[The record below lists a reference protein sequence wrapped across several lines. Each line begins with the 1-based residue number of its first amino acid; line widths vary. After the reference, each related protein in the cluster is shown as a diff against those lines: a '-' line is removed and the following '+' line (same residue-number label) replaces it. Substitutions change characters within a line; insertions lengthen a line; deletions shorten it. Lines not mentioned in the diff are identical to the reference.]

1 MRRRLSIPLV
11 LASVLAAG
19 PAPAPAAELPD
30 LEQVAPYKVRVEQ
43 RDGRWYLGFAT
54 AVRNVGAGALRIRG
68 QGSGS
73 GTMAAQQVSEDG
85 LEVLNPAV
93 GMLRYVTTYGHRHW
107 HFMDFMRYELRG
119 ADVPGVLLDRKQG
132 FCLGDAPFVDGWCAR
147 DKPALTATDVGI
159 QPGGVDIY
167 EPNVEGQ
174 EIAIDPETA
183 PSGRYV
189 LSSRI
194 GPTGSIRETRTD
206 NNVASTV
213 IELRWPLGP
222 AQELAPLGSCVG
234 EGCAG
239 AVPAAPAAPRRMSR
253 SDARRHARRALRR
266 TIGRL
271 PSKVRMRCRAARLRG
286 NVCHVRLRRGR
297 LSFSGRVRVW
307 YVVEGAATRWRYSVS
322 LVRRVRG
329 CRGSGHCAR
338 RIRRLDRP
346 GGTATPRARPSAA
359 TGSPT
364 TFACRLPT

>member
-1 MRRRLSIPLV
+1 MRRPLLPALV
-11 LASVLAAG
+11 LACALAA
-19 PAPAPAAELPD
+19 APAASAAALPD
-30 LEQVAPYKVRVEQ
+30 LEQVAPYKVRVEE

-68 QGSGS
+68 QGSGT

-85 LEVLNPAV
+85 VEVLNPAV
-93 GMLRYVTTYGHRHW
+93 GSLRYVTTYGHRHW

-147 DKPALTATDVGI
+147 DKPALTTTDVGI

-174 EIAIDPETA
+174 EIEIDPETA

-194 GPTGSIRETRTD
+194 GPTGTIRETRTD
-206 NNVASTV
+206 NNVASTA
-213 IELRWPLGP
+213 IRLQWPLRP
-222 AQELAPLGSCVG
+222 AQELTPIGSCVG

-239 AVPAAPAAPRRMSR
+239 AVPAAPTAPRRMSR
-253 SDARRHARRALRR
+253 SEARRHARRALRR
-266 TIGRL
+266 VIGRL
-271 PSKVRMRCRAARLRG
+271 PSKVRIRCRVARTRG
-286 NVCHVRLRRGR
+286 NVCHVRLRRER
-297 LSFSGRVRVW
+297 VSFSGSVRVW
-307 YVVEGAATRWRYSVS
+307 YVVEGAATRWRYSVN
-322 LVRRVRG
+322 LLRRARG
-329 CRGSGHCAR
+329 CRRGSRCTR

-346 GGTATPRARPSAA
+346 GGTSARSASTSAA
-359 TGSPT
+359 TASPT
-364 TFACRLPT
+364 PLLCRLPA